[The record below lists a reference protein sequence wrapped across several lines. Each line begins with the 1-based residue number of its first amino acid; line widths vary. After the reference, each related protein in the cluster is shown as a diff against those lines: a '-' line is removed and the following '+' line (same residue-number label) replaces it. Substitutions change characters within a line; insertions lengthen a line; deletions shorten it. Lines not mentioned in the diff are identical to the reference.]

1 MATDKILKTYDWDI
15 NDMAIYWRQVMIKT
29 LMITENKTMM
39 TTGDQ
44 DWYITKA
51 LVTSDDQDID
61 NNQDSEVSW
70 QGIDDNQDSD

>member
-1 MATDKILKTYDWDI
+1 
-15 NDMAIYWRQVMIKT
+15 
-29 LMITENKTMM
+29 MITENKTPI

-44 DWYITKA
+44 DWYMTKA

-61 NNQDSEVSW
+61 DNQDSEVSW